1 MPKVIPQGPEG
12 TIWFGGEP
20 DEARLCLR
28 VCGDDLDPDAVS
40 RALGCQ
46 PSRSQ
51 RKGQPVLC
59 STGEVKRMARTSS
72 WLLYHPI
79 SEEATVAE
87 AIHALLLSLPDDR
100 SVWASLTSRFAVDL
114 ICDLTVRCV
123 NRGFELPPEALA
135 LVAERGITLGFDIF
149 CQVDQRDVEA
159 LQQRL
164 SPAESHV
171 RREVAPPDR
180 VSDRAGAGPAASGR
194 P

>member
-28 VCGDDLDPDAVS
+28 VCGDDLDPEVVS
-40 RALGCQ
+40 RALGCP

-51 RKGQPVLC
+51 RKGQAVL
-59 STGEVKRMARTSS
+59 SPAGEVKRIARTGS
-72 WLLYHPI
+72 WLLDRPVGPA
-79 SEEATVAE
+79 ATVGE
-87 AIHALLLSLPDDR
+87 AIHGLLANLPDDQ

-123 NRGFELPPEALA
+123 NRGFELPPEVLA

-149 CQVDQRDVEA
+149 CQPDPRGIGA
-159 LQQRL
+159 LQERL
-164 SPAESHV
+164 GPAEPG
-171 RREVAPPDR
+171 AAA
-180 VSDRAGAGPAASGR
+180 DRAGGSR
-194 P
+194 

>member
-12 TIWFGGEP
+12 TIWIGGEP
-20 DEARLCLR
+20 DEACLCLR

-40 RALGCQ
+40 RALGCP

-51 RKGQPVLC
+51 RKGEPVR
-59 STGEVKRMARTSS
+59 SSAGEVKRIARTGS
-72 WLLYHPI
+72 WLLDHPV
-79 SEEATVAE
+79 SDEATIGE

-114 ICDLTVRCV
+114 ICDLTVQCV

-149 CQVDQRDVEA
+149 CQVDPRDVEA
-159 LQQRL
+159 LQQCL
-164 SPAESHV
+164 SPAEQN
-171 RREVAPPDR
+171 
-180 VSDRAGAGPAASGR
+180 AAADGGRDSGSS
-194 P
+194 